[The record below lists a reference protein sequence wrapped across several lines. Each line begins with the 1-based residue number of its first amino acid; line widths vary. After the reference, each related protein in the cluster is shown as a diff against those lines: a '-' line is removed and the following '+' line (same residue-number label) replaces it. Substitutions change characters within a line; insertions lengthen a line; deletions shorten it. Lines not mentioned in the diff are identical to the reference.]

1 MQSEICHTIENT
13 FKHNGWANSLSLP
26 DSLVDSVQMIPFFV
40 FWFFKLYIRFG
51 SFLFIAYYSYLQFF
65 GKADFSLFSYH
76 ALAIRPLGEGDKFH
90 LHHTKGNRAT
100 LTHTSIV
107 MREKRLVVNI
117 LLLQWAL
124 SQQLETFSKWQRT
137 LNLIK
142 LWNDVT
148 KITKHEKSK
157 MTPKRT
163 KHASKLQRFTP
174 FTLHY

>member
-1 MQSEICHTIENT
+1 MQSEIRHTIENT

-26 DSLVDSVQMIPFFV
+26 DSLVNSVQMIPFFV

-76 ALAIRPLGEGDKFH
+76 ALAIDLLEK
-90 LHHTKGNRAT
+90 AT
-100 LTHTSIV
+100 NFTYTTPKVTVLPWPIPVSLCE
-107 MREKRLVVNI
+107 RRLVVEI